1 MFLNEFADGLTPHDM
16 SGTAEFASLLESAA
30 DLGIPHD
37 PSVQYRSR
45 HTVLRGM
52 RFHFTEWGD
61 PDAPPVL
68 LLHGGNQSCHS
79 WDLVSLHLSDR
90 YHVYALDQRGHGD
103 TEWSRDLDY
112 SMEAMAADALAFLE
126 DQELED
132 PVIFGHSMGGRVT
145 LNVLLEVPDA
155 ARAAVLVDVGPELSP
170 EGVKVVGD
178 FVAHNIEFDD
188 LDVFLDNVERYD
200 PFRTRE
206 HIARTVKYNLLRR
219 VDGKYVS
226 KVDHRRIPGS
236 FRNLD
241 ARRRDRGSVS
251 RPARAGRRV
260 AGAARRRR
268 RALRPGAPERADGDG
283 AERRTQR
290 PRRQH
295 ARFPRGDHAIPGV
308 PRLTAAQVAT
318 LVDEPGSRRCAER
331 RVSGRTLRP
340 VQSRPC
346 RAPHARVG
354 ARRRR

>member
-16 SGTAEFASLLESAA
+16 SGTAEFASLLESAT

-52 RFHFTEWGD
+52 RFHFTEWGSSE
-61 PDAPPVL
+61 APPVL

-126 DQELED
+126 SQELED

-145 LNVLLEVPDA
+145 LNMLLEEPDA
-155 ARAAVLVDVGPELSP
+155 ARAAILVDVGPELSP

-178 FVAHNIEFDD
+178 FVVHNIEFDD
-188 LDVFLDNVERYD
+188 LDVFLDNVARYD

-206 HIARTVKYNLLRR
+206 HIARTVKYNLLQR

-226 KVDHRRIPGS
+226 KADHRRISGS
-236 FRNLD
+236 FRNIDVGDVTEVPCPVLLVRGGESQVLLAD
-241 ARRRDRGSVS
+241 A
-251 RPARAGRRV
+251 
-260 AGAARRRR
+260 
-268 RALRPGAPERADGDG
+268 
-283 AERRTQR
+283 AERFIQALPNGRMVTV
-290 PRRQH
+290 PNVGH
-295 ARFPRGDHAIPGV
+295 NVHGGNTPGFLEAISPF
-308 PRLTAAQVAT
+308 LAS
-318 LVDEPGSRRCAER
+318 LD
-331 RVSGRTLRP
+331 
-340 VQSRPC
+340 
-346 RAPHARVG
+346 
-354 ARRRR
+354 